1 MLRQIMSN
9 DQVRLIKDV
18 PELALREG
26 EVGTVRSSWY
36 FPVVAF
42 EVEFRRKDRRGAAR
56 ILLLEDDVQAAGP
69 HASELS

>member
-9 DQVRLIKDV
+9 DQVRLVKDV

-26 EVGTVRSSWY
+26 EVGIVRSSWY

-42 EVEFRRKDRRGAAR
+42 EVEFRRKDHRGAAR
-56 ILLLEDDVQAAGP
+56 VLLLEDYVQTPAPLA
-69 HASELS
+69 

>member
-1 MLRQIMSN
+1 MTRQIMSN
-9 DQVRLIKDV
+9 DQVRLVREI

-42 EVEFRRKDRRGAAR
+42 EVEFKRQASRDMAR
-56 ILLLEDDVQAAGP
+56 VLLLEDHVRSAA
-69 HASELS
+69 SLS

>member
-9 DQVRLIKDV
+9 DQVRLAINV

-26 EVGTVRSSWY
+26 NVGIVRSSWY

-42 EVEFRRKDRRGAAR
+42 EVEFGGDARRPAAR
-56 ILLLEDDVQAAGP
+56 VLLLEDHVQSTCSVA
-69 HASELS
+69 